1 MTIAARCSGF
11 LLAVAAALALASS
24 AGADDAMPKGFV
36 YLRDIDP
43 SIAQEMRYA
52 GPHNFT
58 GRPVPGY
65 EAAECVLVRRA
76 AEALKAVQA
85 ELRPRGLALK
95 VYDCYRPAQAVAAF
109 VAWAE
114 EPEDPAAKRA
124 YYPNLPKAALFP
136 DYIATRSG
144 HSRGATVDV
153 TLMPRARSVP
163 AETRQEPVAC
173 TQGAAGDTGLDMGT
187 AFDCFDPKANTATPG
202 ITREQARNRKL
213 LVDVMARHGF
223 RNYPKEFWHYTFQPE
238 PFPQTYFDFPI
249 LPRDS
254 GDRP

>member
-1 MTIAARCSGF
+1 MRAIRFFRFVVSA
-11 LLAVAAALALASS
+11 AAALALASS
-24 AGADDAMPKGFV
+24 AAAEDGMPEGFV
-36 YLRDIDP
+36 YLRDIDA
-43 SIAQEMRYA
+43 SIVQEMRYA

-65 EAAECVLVRRA
+65 GAAECVLVRQA

-85 ELRPRGLALK
+85 ALEPRGLGLK

-114 EPEDPAAKRA
+114 EPDDAAAKRA
-124 YYPNLPKAALFP
+124 YYPSLPKSALFP

-144 HSRGATVDV
+144 HSRGATVDL
-153 TLMPRARSVP
+153 TLMPLNAPEVP
-163 AETRQEPVAC
+163 ETHRDPVAC
-173 TQGAAGDTGLDMGT
+173 TEGAADETSLDMGT
-187 AFDCFDPKANTATPG
+187 AFDCFDPKANTEAPG
-202 ITREQARNRKL
+202 IAPEQARNRKL

-223 RNYPKEFWHYTFQPE
+223 KNYPMEFWHYTFQPE

-249 LPRDS
+249 LPRNA
-254 GDRP
+254 GERP